1 LGSGEGTAQVDSI
14 EKLEGRAKTRPAAGE
29 PPQRLLASLERAR
42 NWAIEEALPFWGAR
56 GFDPWLGGF
65 HERTDL
71 SGKPLSLSPRR
82 TMSQARQIYVFAHAE
97 LLGWHPAAGALATKA
112 ADSLIRRHWRADG
125 KDGWIFAI
133 TPDGGVADARRDTY
147 AHAFAAYGLAWAYRV
162 RPSRLYRDIADET
175 FHLLDTLLAAPD
187 LGGVLDGVPR
197 PDNWRRQNP
206 HMHLFEACLAWYE
219 ATGEARY
226 LGRAGEIFGLFSTR
240 FLQPGSG
247 ILAEYYDD
255 RWMPVEGER
264 GRVSEP
270 GHHFEWVW
278 LLRKFARATGR
289 DVSAHVDKL
298 FGHSLAYG
306 QGPLATLVEEVLD
319 DGTVVKSSCRTWPYT
334 EAVKAAVAEHEAG
347 RPGMEPLIA
356 NWLDTMFRRHLSGAF
371 PGGWIDQV
379 SADGKPMV
387 DFAPASTL
395 YHAFLA
401 IAEVERV
408 FGSGGRRAVTPP
420 PMG

>member
-1 LGSGEGTAQVDSI
+1 MDGTDI
-14 EKLEGRAKTRPAAGE
+14 LDRRPLVWPAHDEAT
-29 PPQRLLASLERAR
+29 QRLLASLERAR
-42 NWAIEEALPFWGAR
+42 NWAIAQALPYWALN
-56 GFDPWLGGF
+56 GFDRWLGAF
-65 HERTDL
+65 HERSDL
-71 SGKPLSLSPRR
+71 AGRPLNLAQRR
-82 TMSQARQIYVFAHAE
+82 TMSQARQIYVFSHAE
-97 LLGWHPAAGALATKA
+97 LLGWHPAAGALAIKA

-125 KDGWIFAI
+125 RDGWIFSIA
-133 TPDGGVADARRDTY
+133 PDGGVADARRDAY

-162 RPSRLYRDIADET
+162 QPSNRYRDIAEQT
-175 FHLLDTLLAAPD
+175 FHVLDTLLAAPE
-187 LGGVLDGVPR
+187 LGGVLDGAPR
-197 PDNWRRQNP
+197 PDDWRRQNP
-206 HMHLFEACLAWYE
+206 HMHIFEACLAWYE

-255 RWMPVEGER
+255 RWTPVAGER

-289 DVSAHVDKL
+289 DVSSHVEKL
-298 FGHSLAYG
+298 FGHALAHG
-306 QGPLATLVEEVLD
+306 QGPNATLVEEVLD

-356 NWLDTMFRRHLSGAF
+356 GWLDTMFERHLGRAF
-371 PGGWIDQV
+371 PGGWVDQV
-379 SADGKPMV
+379 SAEGEPMV

-408 FGSGGRRAVTPP
+408 FGSSRIGRRTITPP
-420 PMG
+420 PLIEAL